1 MNNKPI
7 IKPKEDSQPK
17 ELNPS
22 QKEDRDF
29 FAELYEEMTD
39 PVKLEI
45 ARMKKERE
53 EKIKEEIKDYG
64 LE

>member
-7 IKPKEDSQPK
+7 LKQKEVSQPK

-39 PVKLEI
+39 PVKLEM
-45 ARMKKERE
+45 ARVKKERE
-53 EKIKEEIKDYG
+53 QKIKEEIKDYG